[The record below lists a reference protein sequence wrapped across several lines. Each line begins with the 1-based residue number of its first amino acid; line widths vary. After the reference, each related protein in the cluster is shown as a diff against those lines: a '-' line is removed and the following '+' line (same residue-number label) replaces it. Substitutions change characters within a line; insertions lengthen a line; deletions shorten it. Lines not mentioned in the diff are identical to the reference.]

1 MILGFLLPG
10 AMNLPRSVPFHN
22 DLDKLL
28 GEWSSVGEPLLW
40 LISVLSGIIFCEL
53 VGDISRTFSPVFF
66 PRHSNLSKK
75 EKVEWINRL
84 RTHYITIQP
93 ARMYPSAAFL
103 SVCGC
108 VLHHNS
114 GNRYR

>member
-1 MILGFLLPG
+1 MLQ
-10 AMNLPRSVPFHN
+10 
-22 DLDKLL
+22 
-28 GEWSSVGEPLLW
+28 
-40 LISVLSGIIFCEL
+40 

-66 PRHSNLSKK
+66 PRHSELSKK

-84 RTHYITIQP
+84 RTHCITIQPP